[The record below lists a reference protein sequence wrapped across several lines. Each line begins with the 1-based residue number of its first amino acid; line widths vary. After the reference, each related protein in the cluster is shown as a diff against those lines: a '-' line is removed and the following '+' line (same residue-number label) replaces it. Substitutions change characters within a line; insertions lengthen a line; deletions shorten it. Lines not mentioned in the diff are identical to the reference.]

1 MLTHSLFPS
10 IKTVLG
16 RYWIDPNHGCN
27 GDAIEVFCN
36 FTAGGQ
42 TCIYPDKDTKKVRT
56 TRFLNIAI
64 FHAIDPHA
72 ILVFQHHFA
81 ERELPVHFVPSGT

>member
-1 MLTHSLFPS
+1 MHLGWYQISTCQSTIALYFL
-10 IKTVLG
+10 VLG

-42 TCIYPDKDTKKVRT
+42 TCIYPDKDTKMVRHEIPLLINCCDLY
-56 TRFLNIAI
+56 RFSYQ
-64 FHAIDPHA
+64 PC
-72 ILVFQHHFA
+72 
-81 ERELPVHFVPSGT
+81 

>member
-42 TCIYPDKDTKKVRT
+42 TCIYPDKDTKKVLT

-81 ERELPVHFVPSGT
+81 

>member
-1 MLTHSLFPS
+1 MLFPF
-10 IKTVLG
+10 IKPVSG

-42 TCIYPDKDTKKVRT
+42 TCIYPDRDTKKVRKAPVVFIT
-56 TRFLNIAI
+56 SLNAI
-64 FHAIDPHA
+64 ITSHCW
-72 ILVFQHHFA
+72 
-81 ERELPVHFVPSGT
+81 